1 MTKQPITLLLLKI
14 IQLNNFHLA
23 ISHFHQNEIPR
34 RAITITIHGTT
45 QCPIGT
51 MGQLGIGL

>member
-1 MTKQPITLLLLKI
+1 MIKTIILLVRKTI
-14 IQLNNFHLA
+14 RNNFHLA

-51 MGQLGIGL
+51 MGPLGTGL

>member
-1 MTKQPITLLLLKI
+1 MIRTITLLLRKI
-14 IQLNNFHLA
+14 ILNNFHLA

-51 MGQLGIGL
+51 MGLPGTGL